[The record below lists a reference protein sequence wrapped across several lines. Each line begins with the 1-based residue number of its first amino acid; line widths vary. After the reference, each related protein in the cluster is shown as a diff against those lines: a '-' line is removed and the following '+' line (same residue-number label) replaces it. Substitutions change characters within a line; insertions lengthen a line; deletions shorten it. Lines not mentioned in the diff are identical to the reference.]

1 LTYSSVLL
9 RKLLEVKENELVN
22 PVWNSMDPGVR
33 NAVRDCS
40 LGALQKI
47 NDRSLKLK
55 LSDLIATV
63 CENTYEKEEEWK
75 ELLQFIF
82 NGLNAD
88 LSAENIPSIEC
99 AVYILSKIFG
109 FVYDELTKGI
119 ELYITAFTK
128 YFTSDNLSLRT
139 KTVQAITEILCVVR
153 KKDSRKFK
161 DLIFYVLETTLKT
174 LEQGL
179 NQENNLKICLT
190 ALADLSSAEPN
201 ILKKSFSDL
210 FILMGKVIE
219 KKDYADEAIREL
231 AFEVI
236 LTMIEKNDTLISKDE
251 QRLKLFI
258 ELIFKFALE
267 MDSDI
272 TDEWKTPKTESYFDE
287 EFIPEEKL
295 GTALSLIERLTTAVG
310 SKKILVYLSDIVMQ
324 LLSHGGSDWRYKY
337 IGFMTISQMVEHVD
351 DIVNIENILP
361 LIFNESVNDNP
372 KIRFGT
378 LHCISQI
385 SDSLNPQFQNN
396 YHEKVIPVCI
406 SRLTSDDTLR
416 NRLQACDALQTYLE
430 FASDQVATTYC
441 QAVLD
446 ACFGEFLKSDD
457 VVTISLRESILNVIS
472 ELVSACENNFT
483 PYAEKCLSFLLNY
496 FSEVLKLTTHKCLFG
511 ILLDTITV
519 IGPKCQETYE
529 KYLPDLIT
537 AIVAIQDNIPNS
549 KDPIISYLHNAWERI
564 VPVVKERFSHL
575 APKIIES
582 ALKLVSNPPTMAV
595 SSEPEKKYDVKE
607 LLSGLASET
616 YSGDKP
622 VSIEKQ
628 KISLT
633 TSETEDF
640 IGCLELLNVIIETFC
655 DMYIP
660 YLEHTQSKTLPLL
673 KYEVNEEVRIEAS
686 NSLPE
691 LLKVVKTHSVN
702 NVEILHKTAK
712 LYISELV
719 TALENETD
727 NAVIATFLDNMGS
740 IVQTTGMFLT
750 TPEINVLFAK
760 ILQVFDKVES
770 HRLALLVKKDKVEE
784 ELVNEKESGQDK
796 INSDDEESEDDIVGE
811 IEKDIEEIEEVL
823 VSIADVMGTL
833 FNTHKE
839 LSLEIVN
846 RLLTELLPKYFL
858 EKASNFE
865 KKMGLFILDDMIEFL
880 GQNLL
885 QNIWTDIA
893 RIILSYADSKVTEL
907 RQASCYGIG
916 EFCKH
921 TVKDFNLYVNDCL
934 NALSKSL
941 DVNSDGEDDE
951 EWGHARDNAVAALGK
966 IIKHQNQNIDV
977 TVWVPKWLNLLP
989 LKYDVQESVTQ
1000 HTLLVEILISNPT
1013 LLLNLDNSNLPKIL
1027 RILAKIYDTK
1037 FSNTELDKSILA
1049 MFDNVKQNPN
1059 LYQFVRLA
1067 KENCDSKV
1075 LKKLNMHFE

>member
-1 LTYSSVLL
+1 
-9 RKLLEVKENELVN
+9 
-22 PVWNSMDPGVR
+22 MDTNLR
-33 NAVRDCS
+33 NAVKESS
-40 LGALQKI
+40 LGALEKI

-55 LSDLIATV
+55 LADLVATV

-75 ELLQFIF
+75 ELLMYIF
-82 NGLNAD
+82 NGLNSE
-88 LSAENIPSIEC
+88 LNPQNIPTIEC
-99 AVYILSKIFG
+99 SVYLLSKIFG

-119 ELYITAFTK
+119 DLYVASFTK

-139 KTVQAITEILCVVR
+139 KTVQAITEILCIVR

-161 DLIFYVLETTLKT
+161 DLIFYVLETTLKC

-210 FILMGKVIE
+210 FVLMGKIVE
-219 KKDYADEAIREL
+219 KTEYADDAIREL

-236 LTMIEKNDTLISKDE
+236 LTLVEKTDSLLSKDE
-251 QRLKLFI
+251 QKLKLFI

-267 MDSDI
+267 MESDI
-272 TDEWKTPKTESYFDE
+272 TDDWKTPKTDSYFDE

-324 LLSHGGSDWRYKY
+324 LLSHGGSDWRFKY

-361 LIFNESVNDNP
+361 LIFNESINENP
-372 KIRFGT
+372 KIRFAT
-378 LHCISQI
+378 LQCISQV

-396 YHEKVIPVCI
+396 YHEKVLPVCI
-406 SRLTSDDTLR
+406 SRIQSDNTLR
-416 NRLQACDALQTYLE
+416 IKLQACDALQTYLE
-430 FASDQVATTYC
+430 FANDQVATTYC

-446 ACFGEFLKSDD
+446 ACFGEFLKTDD
-457 VVTISLRESILNVIS
+457 LVPISLRESLLNVIS
-472 ELVSACENNFT
+472 ELVAACENNFS

-496 FSEVLKLTTHKCLFG
+496 FSEVFKLPSHKCLLG

-519 IGPKCQETYE
+519 IGPKCQDSYE

-564 VPVVKERFSHL
+564 IPVIKEKFQSH

-582 ALKLVSNPPTMAV
+582 VLKLVSNAPTMSV
-595 SSEPEKKYDVKE
+595 SSQPEKKYDVKE
-607 LLSGLASET
+607 LLSGLASEN

-628 KISLT
+628 KVSLT

-640 IGCLELLNVIIETFC
+640 IGCLELLNVIIETFSE
-655 DMYIP
+655 MYLP

-691 LLKVVKTHSVN
+691 LLKVIKNHSVN
-702 NVEILHKTAK
+702 NIEVLHKTAK
-712 LYISELV
+712 LYISEIV
-719 TALENETD
+719 ASLENETD

-750 TPEINVLFAK
+750 TPEINMLFSK
-760 ILQVFDKVES
+760 LLQVFDKVES
-770 HRLALLVKKDKVEE
+770 YRLALLVKKDKVEE
-784 ELVNEKESGQDK
+784 ELVKEKESGQDK
-796 INSDDEESEDDIVGE
+796 INSDDEESDDDMVGE

-839 LSLEIVN
+839 LSLEIVK

-858 EKASNFE
+858 EKASHFE

-885 QNIWTDIA
+885 ENIWMDIA
-893 RIILSYADSKVTEL
+893 RIILSYSDCKVTEL
-907 RQASCYGIG
+907 RQAACYGIG

-921 TVKDFNLYVNDCL
+921 TVKNFNIYANDCL
-934 NALSKSL
+934 EALSRSL
-941 DVNSDGEDDE
+941 AVNADGEDDE

-966 IIKHQNQNIDV
+966 IIKHQNANVDISI
-977 TVWVPKWLNLLP
+977 WIPKWLNLLP
-989 LKYDVQESVTQ
+989 LKYDVSESVNQ
-1000 HTLLVEILISNPT
+1000 HTLLVEILLTSPT
-1013 LLLNLDNSNLPKIL
+1013 LVLDNDNSNLPKIL

-1037 FSNTELDKSILA
+1037 FSSTELDKNILT
-1049 MFDNVKQNPN
+1049 MFNNVKQNPN
-1059 LYQFVRLA
+1059 LHQFVMLA

-1075 LKKLNMHFE
+1075 LKKLNIHFE